1 VPLFNERLSENFT
14 MSYKTI
20 LVHVDSDKRGK
31 QRIDFAAGLALSWG
45 AHLVGLHLATPP
57 RLPGYAQALA
67 GPDFIDT
74 VHQRQR
80 EQIGELAAVFNQSM
94 RRHGLVGSE
103 WRADIGDPEQLAAIH
118 ARYADLVIVG
128 QNDPDED
135 KASGVAAAFAELLTL
150 SCGRPVLTVPYAGQ
164 FESSFDHVLVC
175 WKPSREATR
184 AVTDAI
190 PFLSR
195 AKKVSILSVNP
206 HWSSQGHGEVPGADL
221 ALYLSRHKVNATVIT
236 HGAVKIDVGDHILS
250 TAADLGVDLIVM
262 GAFGQSRLREI
273 VFGGVT
279 ALVSQS
285 MTVPVL
291 FSH

>member
-1 VPLFNERLSENFT
+1 VGRSFGRPASG
-14 MSYKTI
+14 
-20 LVHVDSDKRGK
+20 H
-31 QRIDFAAGLALSWG
+31 AAKATGL
-45 AHLVGLHLATPP
+45 
-57 RLPGYAQALA
+57 RQALA
-67 GPDFIDT
+67 G
-74 VHQRQR
+74 
-80 EQIGELAAVFNQSM
+80 
-94 RRHGLVGSE
+94 
-103 WRADIGDPEQLAAIH
+103 ADIGVPEQLAAIH

-135 KASGVAAAFAELLTL
+135 SASGVAAAFAELLTL

-164 FESSFDHVLVC
+164 FESSFDHVLAC

-195 AKKVSILSVNP
+195 AKKVSILSVNS

-221 ALYLSRHKVNATVIT
+221 
-236 HGAVKIDVGDHILS
+236 
-250 TAADLGVDLIVM
+250 GVDLIVM
-262 GAFGQSRLREI
+262 GACGQSRLREI

-291 FSH
+291 FLH